1 MALVDA
7 AAGAGRNGGAAVAIG
22 ATRPLRS
29 RDVVA
34 VARFRRPV
42 VLDEEAHD
50 RVGAARG
57 LVERFVAE
65 DRVVYGLTTGFGS
78 LSRVRIPQDEL
89 VDLQHN
95 LLESHAAGVGE
106 PLPREVVRA
115 MMLLLCNSL
124 AKGHSGVRLELLE
137 RVLALLEHD
146 AIPVVPSRGSVG
158 ASGDLA
164 PLAHLGLAVCGRG
177 RFDCGG
183 ELLDAPAALARAGLE
198 PTFTLAPKE
207 GLALVN
213 GTHLMAGLGA
223 LLVHDTR
230 TLLET
235 AELAA
240 ALSLDVLLGS
250 ATPFD
255 DRIHAL
261 RRRDRQR
268 EVAARLRVALAD
280 SELHESHVDCGRV
293 QDAYTLRCIPQVLGA
308 AWEGFD
314 YVETS
319 IERELDAVTDNPL
332 CFADDDEVLSGGN
345 FHGQPLAL
353 PLDTLGVLLG
363 EVAAFSERRTYR
375 LVGERDADDDLPYF
389 LTPEPGNRSGL
400 MLLQYVAAALVAEN
414 QVLAQ
419 PASLASLPTSAGVE
433 DFNSLGA
440 TSALKARRLL
450 ENARRI
456 VAIELL
462 CAAQALDLRRPL
474 RTSALLERLHERIR
488 SLSAVVD
495 RDRSLAEDIERV
507 ADALRDG
514 VFADLVPE
522 TPDSV
527 PVTLPIGD
535 A

>member
-1 MALVDA
+1 VAV
-7 AAGAGRNGGAAVAIG
+7 GAV
-22 ATRPLRS
+22 RPLRVAE
-29 RDVVA
+29 VVA
-34 VARFRRPV
+34 VARAHRPV
-42 VLDEEAHD
+42 VLDAEA
-50 RVGAARG
+50 RQRIAAARE
-57 LVERFVAE
+57 LVETFVDE

-78 LSRVRIPQDEL
+78 LSRVHIPHDEL
-89 VDLQHN
+89 VQLQHN
-95 LLESHAAGVGE
+95 LLASHAAGVGE
-106 PLPREVVRA
+106 PLPPEVVRA

-124 AKGHSGVRLELLE
+124 AKGHSGVRLELVE
-137 RVLALLEHD
+137 RIMTLLEHD

-164 PLAHLGLAVCGRG
+164 PLAHLGLAVCGEG

-183 ELLDAPAALARAGLE
+183 ELLEAPDALARAGLE
-198 PTFTLAPKE
+198 PTFRLAPKE

-230 TLLET
+230 VLLET
-235 AELAA
+235 AELAS

-250 ATPFD
+250 VTPFD
-255 DRIHAL
+255 DRIHAV
-261 RRRDRQR
+261 RRRERQR
-268 EVAARLRVALAD
+268 EVAARLRTLLAD
-280 SELHESHVDCGRV
+280 SELHESHADCGRV

-308 AWEGFD
+308 AWEGLD
-314 YVETS
+314 YVES
-319 IERELDAVTDNPL
+319 AIGLELEAVTDNPL
-332 CFADDDEVLSGGN
+332 CFAGDDAVLSGGN

-363 EVAAFSERRTYR
+363 QVAAFSERRSYR
-375 LVGERDADDDLPYF
+375 LLGERDEDDELPLF

-419 PASLASLPTSAGVE
+419 AASLASLPTSAGVE

-440 TSALKARRLL
+440 TAAIKARQLL
-450 ENARRI
+450 ENARRV

-474 RTSALLERLHERIR
+474 RTSAHLERLHERIR
-488 SLSAVVD
+488 SLSAVVEH
-495 RDRSLAEDIERV
+495 DRSLAGDIERV
-507 ADALRDG
+507 AGAIRDG
-514 VFADLVPE
+514 AFADLVPGP
-522 TPDSV
+522 TSAR